1 MSWCRGEC
9 GECYLQHLD
18 TSPPPPVTSHRVTCQ
33 DTAQRRYWML
43 DIFKILNGN
52 KAKSIFILKSRE
64 YKQATPPPS
73 WSRVA
78 SDGQSRQCRA
88 QIRGQVS
95 EQRSPGE
102 EKRNALCRNLWE
114 NMENSPQSSAIQ
126 LDQKLRDHRLNCV
139 GLRTGAP
146 GSQHFPLQARD
157 IQAAGSFLPLL
168 IHFIVRV

>member
-1 MSWCRGEC
+1 M
-9 GECYLQHLD
+9 H
-18 TSPPPPVTSHRVTCQ
+18 
-33 DTAQRRYWML
+33 
-43 DIFKILNGN
+43 
-52 KAKSIFILKSRE
+52 ILKVRAGCPAP
-64 YKQATPPPS
+64 QPVMD
-73 WSRVA
+73 RVA

>member
-18 TSPPPPVTSHRVTCQ
+18 TSPPPVTSHRVTCQ

-64 YKQATPPPS
+64 YKQATPPPP

-78 SDGQSRQCRA
+78 SDGQSRQCRE

-146 GSQHFPLQARD
+146 GSQHFPPQARD

>member
-1 MSWCRGEC
+1 MWWVCHCVLVSGRMWRMLSPASWYISSSTGHQSQ
-9 GECYLQHLD
+9 GHL
-18 TSPPPPVTSHRVTCQ
+18 SRHSS
-33 DTAQRRYWML
+33 AAIL
-43 DIFKILNGN
+43 DIFKIWNGN
-52 KAKSIFILKSRE
+52 MHILKVRAGCPAP
-64 YKQATPPPS
+64 QPVMD
-73 WSRVA
+73 RVA

-146 GSQHFPLQARD
+146 GSQHFPPQARD